1 MQYSI
6 KTLVKAGMASL
17 VAASGAATAAANG
30 PDLSVLT
37 ADQWLLV
44 LGAGLTA
51 GVALLHPVG
60 AKPTTNEKAAT
71 SISDVA
77 AAAAATHQAL
87 TQEAIDSIHKVQEA
101 AGAVTAAA
109 APQIDSLA
117 ARVITATH
125 KAS

>member
-6 KTLVKAGMASL
+6 KTLVKAGIASL

-51 GVALLHPVG
+51 GVALLHPVN
-60 AKPTTNEKAAT
+60 AKETTNEKAAT
-71 SISDVA
+71 SIGDVA
-77 AAAAATHQAL
+77 AAAAAAHEAL
-87 TQEAIDSIHKVQEA
+87 TQKTVDSIHKVQEA
-101 AGAVTAAA
+101 AGVVIPAAQ
-109 APQIDSLA
+109 PQVGALA
-117 ARVITATH
+117 AQVINAAR
-125 KAS
+125 KAG